1 MSLLPTAAPA
11 LAANAP
17 VSHFGAPIQHDVV
30 SLFHQ
35 HADNCTV
42 CMAAKPCREGDAVI
56 TKFLT
61 TSAGYFSSYQ
71 AG

>member
-1 MSLLPTAAPA
+1 MSLLPTTTPA
-11 LAANAP
+11 FAANAP

-35 HADNCTV
+35 HADSCTA
-42 CMAAKPCREGDAVI
+42 CTAAQPCRDGDAVI
-56 TKFLT
+56 AKFLT